1 MTMIEI
7 NLLPQDYRKKTLSLD
22 MGKSTLMMMAGFVG
36 VIIMLVGVSFYQS
49 RQITE
54 LDENIER
61 ARQRAAMLQKD
72 IRIVDALSDVKM
84 KINSRM
90 KAVSKLDSHRSS
102 WVRILEDFARNVPEF
117 VWLFK
122 FEETTLNP
130 TSNVKKSRK
139 KKEEPQEIIHPGSS
153 KTPDVR
159 AVRIEGYAFT
169 LNGLA
174 SFMINIMRSD
184 YFDNVELVLSEEKYL
199 DPEKNHKAYNF
210 VLTSDLHYLSEEQLR
225 SLIAT
230 AKIEKK
236 SKGKSN
242 SHKVLN

>member
-1 MTMIEI
+1 MIEI
-7 NLLPQDYRKKTLSLD
+7 NLLPQDYRKKALSFD
-22 MGKSTLMMMAGFVG
+22 MGKSTIITMAAFVG
-36 VIIMLVGVSFYQS
+36 IIMMLVGVSFYQS
-49 RQITE
+49 HQIDD
-54 LDENIER
+54 LDKNIER

-72 IRIVDALSDVKM
+72 IRVVDALSEVKM

-130 TSNVKKSRK
+130 SSNVKKGRR
-139 KKEEPQEIIHPGSS
+139 KKEEQKEVIHPGSS

-159 AVRIEGYAFT
+159 PVRIEGYAFT

-174 SFMINIMRSD
+174 TFMINVMRSD
-184 YFDNVELVLSEEKYL
+184 YFDNVELILSEEKFL
-199 DPEKNHKAYNF
+199 DPEKQHKAYNF

-225 SLIAT
+225 SLIAHIKT
-230 AKIEKK
+230 EKK
-236 SKGKSN
+236 SKGSSN

>member
-1 MTMIEI
+1 
-7 NLLPQDYRKKTLSLD
+7 
-22 MGKSTLMMMAGFVG
+22 MML
-36 VIIMLVGVSFYQS
+36 IGVSFYQS
-49 RQITE
+49 HQMAE
-54 LDENIER
+54 LDKNIEK

-72 IRIVDALSDVKM
+72 IKVVDALSEVKM

-122 FEETTLNP
+122 FEENTLNP
-130 TSNVKKSRK
+130 SSNVKKGRK
-139 KKEEPQEIIHPGSS
+139 KNNKEQEEIIHPGSS

-159 AVRIEGYAFT
+159 PVTIEGYAFT

-174 SFMINIMRSD
+174 TFMINVMRSD
-184 YFDNVELVLSEEKYL
+184 YFDNVELVLSEERFL
-199 DPEKNHKAYNF
+199 DPEKTQRAYNF

-225 SLIAT
+225 SLIANIKT
-230 AKIEKK
+230 EKK
-236 SKGKSN
+236 SKGSSN